1 MQNFEALQAHSLTKN
16 LYLCIMKRSDNQHLT
31 IDQILQQYWGYS
43 TFRAH
48 QREIIESVMSGQ
60 DTLALLPTGGGK
72 SLTYQVPAL
81 AREGVCIVI
90 TPLIALMKD
99 QVDQLRQLKISAVA
113 IHSGL
118 SPRQIDI
125 ALDNCVYGDV
135 KFLYVSPERVTT
147 ELFRYRVERMK
158 VALIAVDEAHCISQ
172 WGYDFRPSYLRIA
185 ELRHHINDAPILALT
200 ASATQSVVED
210 IMARLNFNS
219 EHIIRGSFARP
230 NLTYAVREVE
240 DKDEQLQ
247 KVISS
252 VQGSGIVYTRTR
264 EGAEKIAQ
272 QLLEKGVTAT
282 FYHGGL
288 PHTERAIRQDEWIEN
303 KVRVMVAT
311 NAFGMGINKPD
322 VRFVVHYTMCD
333 SLESYYQEAGRAG
346 RDGARSY
353 AVLLVAPSD
362 NENIIKRFRTEFP
375 PIDKIKEIYDRI
387 CSSLQIAIDDGFMSS
402 HIFNIYE
409 ICANEHIYR
418 ATALSAIKIL
428 ETNGYLTLTDEMENP
443 ARVMFSVG
451 RDDLYKVRVDHMD
464 LDHFL
469 RVILRLYEGLF
480 SDFRAISEIEIAHW
494 SGYTVDK
501 VKDLL
506 KRLWQMRLI
515 RYVPSNKS
523 PLLYLNQA
531 RAAIADLYIAP
542 DTYKFRR
549 EMTEQRFEKMLLY
562 ANNTATCRSSLFE
575 EYFGA
580 ESSGAC
586 NACDICIEQKRN
598 KKPQTKSL
606 EQEIIEALSS
616 NDLSI
621 KEIAANIN
629 STPENIISNIKQL
642 IEKGII
648 SEQKSGKL
656 HLEFKGNS

>member
-1 MQNFEALQAHSLTKN
+1 
-16 LYLCIMKRSDNQHLT
+16 MKKQERENLT
-31 IDQILQQYWGYS
+31 IDQILERYWGYTS
-43 TFRAH
+43 FREY
-48 QREIIESVMSGQ
+48 QREIIESVLSGV

-72 SLTYQVPAL
+72 SLTYQVPAM
-81 AREGVCIVI
+81 AREGVCIVV

-99 QVDQLRQLKISAVA
+99 QVDQLRQLNISAVA
-113 IHSGL
+113 VHSGL

-135 KFLYVSPERVTT
+135 KFLYVSPERIAT
-147 ELFRYRVERMK
+147 ELFRYRVQRMK
-158 VALIAVDEAHCISQ
+158 VALVAIDEAHCISQ

-185 ELRHHINDAPILALT
+185 QLREHTDNAPMLALT

-210 IMARLNFNS
+210 IIKRLDFNS
-219 EHIIRGSFARP
+219 ERVIRGSFARP

-240 DKDEQLQ
+240 DKDEQLL
-247 KVISS
+247 KIISS

-264 EGAEKIAQ
+264 DGAEKIAQ
-272 QLLEKGVTAT
+272 QLLDKGITAT

-288 PHTERAIRQDEWIEN
+288 PHTERSIRQDEWIEN

-362 NENIIKRFRTEFP
+362 NENIIKRFKAEFP
-375 PIDKIKEIYDRI
+375 PIDKIKEIYDKI
-387 CSSLQIAIDDGFMSS
+387 CSSLQIAVGDGFMYSYM
-402 HIFNIYE
+402 FNIYE
-409 ICANEHIYR
+409 FCAKEHIYR
-418 ATALSAIKIL
+418 GTALSAIKIL
-428 ETNGYLTLTDEMENP
+428 EANGYLTLTDEMENP

-451 RDDLYKVRVDHMD
+451 RDDLYKVRVDHID

-469 RVILRLYEGLF
+469 RVLLRLYEGLF
-480 SDFRAISEIEIAHW
+480 TDFRAISEIEIAHW

-501 VKDLL
+501 VKDFL

-523 PLLYLNQA
+523 PLLYLNHA
-531 RAAIADLYIAP
+531 REAITDLYIAP

-549 EMTEQRFEKMLLY
+549 DITEQRFEKMLLY
-562 ANNTATCRSSLFE
+562 ANNRGHCRSNLFE

-580 ESSGAC
+580 EPSGDC
-586 NACDICIEQKRN
+586 NACDICIEKRRN

-606 EQEIIEALSS
+606 EQEIIEALTP
-616 NDLSI
+616 NELSI
-621 KEIAANIN
+621 KEISARIN
-629 STPENIISNIKQL
+629 STPENIINSTKSL
-642 IEKGII
+642 IAKGII
-648 SEQKSGKL
+648 SQTMSGKL
-656 HLEFKGNS
+656 RLNAED